1 MAASAKSTKRFG
13 SRYGVTIRN
22 KFGKIEAA
30 QHSMYDCPACRAKRV
45 KRLVAGIWQCK
56 KCGHKVAGKC
66 YSLSKDVSIKEAV
79 ATGDDIFGSKKKGK
93 VVSEEDAS

>member
-1 MAASAKSTKRFG
+1 MAVSAKSTKRFG

-30 QHSMYDCPACRAKRV
+30 QRAMYDCPSCGAKRV
-45 KRLVAGIWQCK
+45 KRLNAGIWQCK
-56 KCGHKVAGKC
+56 KCGHKVAGRAFT
-66 YSLSKDVSIKEAV
+66 LSKDISIKEAV